1 MVNFLRNSR
10 TASYILLVLRVYL
23 GYEWLMA
30 GVSKLTMKGGFHAE
44 GLISGAIQQGS
55 PDHPFAYPW
64 FQSFLKMMTD
74 NGQDA
79 SVFNFLV
86 PWGEV
91 FVGLGL
97 IFGTF
102 TLAAAF
108 FGLVMNFTYLLS
120 GMVSVN
126 PTFIVIEFIIL
137 VAGANAG
144 KIGLDNWIMPYLRSK
159 VKFLHTDTDS
169 QKAA

>member
-1 MVNFLRNSR
+1 MNHFLRNSR
-10 TASYILLVLRVYL
+10 SASYMLLVLRLYL
-23 GYEWLMA
+23 GYLWLTA
-30 GVSKLTMKGGFHAE
+30 GLSKLTMPGGFHAE
-44 GLISGAIQQGS
+44 GLISGAINQGS
-55 PDHPFAYPW
+55 PDQPFAYPW
-64 FQSFLKMMTD
+64 FQSFLQLMTN

-79 SVFNFLV
+79 GLFNFMV

-102 TLAAAF
+102 TLLAAF

-126 PTFIVIEFIIL
+126 PTFIIIEFIIL
-137 VAGANAG
+137 AAGSNAG
-144 KIGLDNWIMPYLRSK
+144 KIGLDYWVMPYLRSK
-159 VKFLHTDTDS
+159 LPFLHNETTS
-169 QKAA
+169 QSEQ

>member
-1 MVNFLRNSR
+1 MNHLLRNSR
-10 TASYILLVLRVYL
+10 KASYMLLVLRLYL
-23 GYEWLMA
+23 GYLWLTA
-30 GVSKLTMKGGFHAE
+30 GLSKVFMEGGFHAE
-44 GLISGAIQQGS
+44 GLITGAINQGS
-55 PDHPFAYPW
+55 PEQPFAYPW
-64 FQSFLKMMTD
+64 FQSFLKLMTD

-79 SVFNFLV
+79 ALFNLMV

-126 PTFIVIEFIIL
+126 PTFIIIEFIIL
-137 VAGANAG
+137 TAGFNAG
-144 KIGLDNWIMPYLRSK
+144 KIGLDYWVTPYLRR
-159 VKFLHTDTDS
+159 KFPFIHKES
-169 QKAA
+169 AE